1 MLGDFIIKLN
11 KKYLKY
17 VRNNSFYVK
26 ILIDKI
32 IILINVEKIY
42 NYSVVEMVSC
52 LLENRRLFCL
62 EN

>member
-17 VRNNSFYVK
+17 VYNNSFYVK